1 MDNQTPYVPQQPVQ
15 QPVTQP
21 AAPVENDDSELSLT
35 ELWYLCIGRWPWFL
49 LSVLLC
55 LGIATLKL
63 LRTQKTYTQHMEVMI
78 KSDSRDYSG
87 GTMGDFADLGLFQ
100 SNSNVNNELI
110 AIMSPAL
117 SLEVVNEMEL
127 NTMYSEPGFFKDRT
141 LYGQTLPVKVVF
153 CDIDNEGYAAFHID
167 LKEDGSFTLS
177 DFEGFDVED
186 EDEKVSLEGT
196 LSQDTIQSPVGRLIV
211 MNGMGYG
218 SSSGD
223 RSIDVVHIPAS
234 NAAGG
239 VQGSLSAQVA
249 NKQATVITLTYVDVN
264 RFRAADVLNTL
275 IACYNRNWV
284 NDKNQVATSTS
295 QFINDRLAVI
305 EKELGSVDTDI
316 SQYQSQNLI
325 SDVKAA
331 NQMYMAQANQASQHA
346 VQLNNQLY
354 MTKYLREY
362 VSSDAN
368 KYQLLPANTGVEDR
382 TIENLI
388 STYNAKQ
395 LQRNSLVAN
404 SSVNNPVVL
413 DLDKELTEMRNNL
426 VRSIDNQITALNTQ
440 ISSTR
445 RTEAQSNAQMASN
458 PTRQKYLL
466 SVERQQKVKEQLYL
480 YLLQKRE
487 ENELSQAFTAYNTR
501 VITPPMGSKRPTGPR
516 SKMILLMA
524 FLIGLALPLAYIYLR
539 ETMTTVV
546 RGRKDIDNMKVPFIG
561 ELPQGEAATGS
572 KRERMALRHQLV
584 VKPDS
589 RNLENEAFRILRT
602 NLEFVA
608 GKDTAN
614 PAQTILVT
622 SMNPGSGKT
631 YISMNLGA
639 TYAIAGQKTLVIDL
653 DIRKSSASRYV
664 GRPKE
669 GITSILNGNI
679 TDWRSLVV
687 NVQDRDN
694 FDILPTGRI
703 APNPTEL
710 LQGDALKNLIE
721 DARTQ
726 YDIII
731 FDCPPFNLVAD
742 TTLVSKYAD
751 LTLFVIRCGI
761 F

>member
-1 MDNQTPYVPQQPVQ
+1 MDNQTPTIPQQPVQ

-21 AAPVENDDSELSLT
+21 AAAPVENDDSELSLT
-35 ELWYLCIGRWPWFL
+35 ELWYLCIGRWPWFV

-55 LGIATLKL
+55 LGVATLKL

-127 NTMYSEPGFFKDRT
+127 NIRYSEPGFFKDRT
-141 LYGQTLPVKVVF
+141 LYGQSLPVKVVF
-153 CDIDNEGYAAFHID
+153 CDIDNEGYAAFHIS
-167 LKEDGSFTLS
+167 LKEDGSFTLG
-177 DFEGFDVED
+177 DFDGIDLED
-186 EDEKVSLEGT
+186 EAKGTIVEGK
-196 LSQDTIQSPVGRLIV
+196 LSQDTIQSPVGRLVV

-218 SSSGD
+218 SLMGE
-223 RSIDVVHIPAS
+223 RTIDVVHIPAS
-234 NAAGG
+234 NAAGA
-239 VQGSLSAQVA
+239 VQGGLSAQVA

-331 NQMYMAQANQASQHA
+331 NQMYMAQANQASQQA

-354 MTKYLREY
+354 MAKYLREY

-368 KYQLLPANTGVEDR
+368 KYQLLPANSGVEDR

-426 VRSIDNQITALNTQ
+426 IRSIDNQITALNTQ
-440 ISSTR
+440 IRSTR
-445 RTEAQSNAQMASN
+445 QTEAQSNAQMASN

-466 SVERQQKVKEQLYL
+466 SVEANLIQKENRQIVSRIPVRIVFVRNRAKRKDWIALISTDMDISEEEIIRRYGVRWNIEVYFKTCKQHLKLLKESNSPSFDAFTCHLTIVCVRYMILAVNQRAASGDRTLGEL
-480 YLLQKRE
+480 FWFMTAEAAEISFTKTLVLILEALLDTVRE
-487 ENELSQAFTAYNTR
+487 FFAVSDEQMQAFTH
-501 VITPPMGSKRPTGPR
+501 S
-516 SKMILLMA
+516 
-524 FLIGLALPLAYIYLR
+524 FLA
-539 ETMTTVV
+539 
-546 RGRKDIDNMKVPFIG
+546 K
-561 ELPQGEAATGS
+561 LPQHLRSALGISQPPVAA
-572 KRERMALRHQLV
+572 
-584 VKPDS
+584 
-589 RNLENEAFRILRT
+589 
-602 NLEFVA
+602 
-608 GKDTAN
+608 
-614 PAQTILVT
+614 
-622 SMNPGSGKT
+622 
-631 YISMNLGA
+631 
-639 TYAIAGQKTLVIDL
+639 
-653 DIRKSSASRYV
+653 
-664 GRPKE
+664 
-669 GITSILNGNI
+669 
-679 TDWRSLVV
+679 
-687 NVQDRDN
+687 
-694 FDILPTGRI
+694 
-703 APNPTEL
+703 
-710 LQGDALKNLIE
+710 
-721 DARTQ
+721 
-726 YDIII
+726 
-731 FDCPPFNLVAD
+731 
-742 TTLVSKYAD
+742 
-751 LTLFVIRCGI
+751 
-761 F
+761 